1 MTVQTF
7 QRMPAVQERV
17 GGVSRTTIYE
27 WVKKGQFPKP
37 VKIGGRAIAWRVS
50 DLDQWA
56 ENPQAWQEQNGV
68 AQ

>member
-1 MTVQTF
+1 MAIKAF

-37 VKIGGRAIAWRVS
+37 VKIGGRAIAWRIS

-56 ENPQAWQEQNGV
+56 ADPQAWQEQNGV

>member
-1 MTVQTF
+1 MAMKAF

-37 VKIGGRAIAWRVS
+37 VKIGGRAIAWRIS

-56 ENPQAWQEQNGV
+56 ADPQAWQEQNGV

>member
-1 MTVQTF
+1 MTMEAF

-27 WVKKGQFPKP
+27 WVKKGLFPKP

-50 DLDQWA
+50 DLERWA
-56 ENPQAWQEQNGV
+56 ENPEAWQEQG
-68 AQ
+68 A